1 MTQTKL
7 LFGSLLLRK
16 HVKSSTVHCSNI
28 ESFLGVQPK
37 THCTDSAQLFGWS
50 FPEWVSVQIGKRY
63 ATTQCTALG
72 RNNKTDKNFLSSR
85 SGRYESSIFPLFS
98 LFWTSS
104 FSREK
109 LRFQVHL
116 QFRLILIIS
125 QDIWH
130 SLWIKTSCY
139 TLLLLFIRGFT
150 KFGIKVAW
158 RLQFLE

>member
-16 HVKSSTVHCSNI
+16 HVNSSTVHCSNI

-63 ATTQCTALG
+63 ATTHCTALG

-85 SGRYESSIFPLFS
+85 SEG
-98 LFWTSS
+98 
-104 FSREK
+104 
-109 LRFQVHL
+109 
-116 QFRLILIIS
+116 
-125 QDIWH
+125 
-130 SLWIKTSCY
+130 
-139 TLLLLFIRGFT
+139 
-150 KFGIKVAW
+150 
-158 RLQFLE
+158 